1 MYYISFR
8 CFSIVWFEGLKEGR
22 RKEGILFWYRRK
34 EGRKKGRDGKKK
46 EYMDK
51 RKEGMRRL
59 EEGMNE
65 EMDGKKAERK
75 RWPTKGKK
83 E

>member
-1 MYYISFR
+1 M
-8 CFSIVWFEGLKEGR
+8 EKR
-22 RKEGILFWYRRK
+22 RNIWT
-34 EGRKKGRDGKKK
+34 KG
-46 EYMDK
+46 

-75 RWPTKGKK
+75 RWPTKGRK